1 MALTKGEIVER
12 VYRQGGLT
20 RRRSA
25 ILVDTVLNLVKNTL
39 TDGEGLLISGF
50 GRFNV
55 HSKTARMGRNP
66 YTGDKM
72 VLRARRVVTF
82 KPSRVLKKRLNG
94 AD

>member
-20 RRRSA
+20 RRRA
-25 ILVDTVLNLVKNTL
+25 AALVDTLLDMVKNVL

-66 YTGDKM
+66 YTGEKM
-72 VLRARRVVTF
+72 LLRARKVVTF
-82 KPSRVLKKRLNG
+82 KPSRVLKRRLNG
-94 AD
+94 NG